1 MALML
6 VVSKLGFVSEEKLS
20 IVLNLVM
27 YVTFVLESLLLLLLL
42 IKKDEWVCLQHD
54 QQILCPAL

>member
-27 YVTFVLESLLLLLLL
+27 YVTFVLESLLLLLL